1 MEGVSKSFPIPAPR
15 IWFLL
20 FVCLLANSKPAD
32 CVAGYFF
39 QAGPLN
45 CFPALPACEVSLI
58 NRVQNKSLHNKT
70 SFSPWASPW
79 VRFPTAALQFGGRA
93 KAAQSHSSSLE
104 VVTRQP
110 TPTSSSEEGGG
121 ACAQSVLDLFS
132 LAGRDGAFPYPYIKP
147 SNTEEVCLGVDQRS
161 LTLLPGFVPCPSGTL
176 QDCQAVSVLSL
187 PRPHLVLAVP
197 QLSTA
202 A

>member
-1 MEGVSKSFPIPAPR
+1 MLELLKSAVASALLPALWRLSANPSPFPPQNLV
-15 IWFLL
+15 FV
-20 FVCLLANSKPAD
+20 VCLVANSKPAD

-45 CFPALPACEVSLI
+45 CFPAPPACEISLI

-104 VVTRQP
+104 IVTRQP

-121 ACAQSVLDLFS
+121 AWAQSVLDLSS
-132 LAGRDGAFPYPYIKP
+132 LAGRDGAFPCLDIKP
-147 SNTEEVCLGVDQRS
+147 SNTEEVCLGVDPRS
-161 LTLLPGFVPCPSGTL
+161 LTLLPDFVPCPSGTL
-176 QDCQAVSVLSL
+176 QDC
-187 PRPHLVLAVP
+187 
-197 QLSTA
+197 
-202 A
+202 